1 MAYQNHSIQMGNI
14 LWNHLSFST
23 IIWSTGHCI
32 TQSTEMGKY
41 TVEPPQFH
49 YNWMTSH
56 SHFNIL
62 YNKPRIN
69 RVPVRVETSACWI
82 FQVFVET
89 CAMNKL
95 MLLRPNFGMP
105 KCSTTSV
112 AAATALSRL
121 KPKPTTSYSRSCY
134 GLARQSAGFF
144 VTGSP
149 AIKLQ
154 LRLCKPVIA
163 RVYHGYP
170 QPRAHRFSFT
180 YLPRPTQNK
189 VSHIVLYVSTNL
201 FLFLASNN
209 QV

>member
-105 KCSTTSV
+105 KCSTTMIECGWS
-112 AAATALSRL
+112 
-121 KPKPTTSYSRSCY
+121 KNIYSRGIKSRR
-134 GLARQSAGFF
+134 GR
-144 VTGSP
+144 VTPLLDFKFIQCASTLVSTSEVEIFSG
-149 AIKLQ
+149 
-154 LRLCKPVIA
+154 V
-163 RVYHGYP
+163 
-170 QPRAHRFSFT
+170 PR
-180 YLPRPTQNK
+180 NN
-189 VSHIVLYVSTNL
+189 TNL
-201 FLFLASNN
+201 FYSLF
-209 QV
+209 